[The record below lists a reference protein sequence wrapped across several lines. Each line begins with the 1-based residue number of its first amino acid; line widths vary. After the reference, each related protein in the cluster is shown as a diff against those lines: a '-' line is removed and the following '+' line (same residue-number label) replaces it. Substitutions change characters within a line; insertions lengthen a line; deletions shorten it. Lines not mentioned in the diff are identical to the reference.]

1 LKVAGE
7 RTFRSREFLVERIV
21 FTDSWQ
27 AFFADFGLKTLDHF
41 FTFPDAK
48 IINENNKRQVCT
60 LTFGNEPGGKM
71 FFLKRFHNPHLKDM
85 LFTLRNCGSLCSQ
98 AAYEWRNANALLQNG
113 VATYKPVCFG
123 EKTRCGLES
132 KSFIVTEKL
141 QALPMTDFVRENW
154 QKLSTEQK
162 EKIITD
168 LARFVRRIHDLNV
181 SLPDLYLWHIFI
193 KEDQSLQSR
202 EFAVIDLHRMKCNVT
217 SRNQKVKN
225 LGRLDHSMLDK
236 YFDERLKRLFIES
249 YAADNWDGDIA
260 ALVARVKKYS
270 DKVSAKRNPKLY

>member
-1 LKVAGE
+1 MKVAGE

-21 FTDSWQ
+21 FADSWQ
-27 AFFADFGLKTLDHF
+27 GVFAGFGLKSLDDF

-48 IINENNKRQVCT
+48 IINENNKRQVCI
-60 LTFGNEPGGKM
+60 LTFGDEPGGKM

-85 LFTLRNCGSLCSQ
+85 LFTLRNSGSLCSQ
-98 AAYEWRNANALLQNG
+98 AAYEWRNANALLENG
-113 VATYKPVCFG
+113 IATYKPVCFG

-132 KSFIVTEKL
+132 KSFIATQEL
-141 QALPMTDFVRENW
+141 PAQALTDFVRENW
-154 QKLSTEQK
+154 QKLSAEQK
-162 EKIITD
+162 ERIITD

-217 SRNQKVKN
+217 SRNQKLKN
-225 LGRLDHSMLDK
+225 LGRLDHSMLDR
-236 YFDERLKRLFIES
+236 YFNERLKRLFIES

-270 DKVSAKRNPKLY
+270 DRVSARRNPKPY